1 MTSLGKKSN
10 VGDKNNIEN
19 EALEETEAEED
30 QMNAGWSV
38 LLKYFEA
45 CGGYFVMFTIFFVV
59 FLFALGTIDILR
71 THFWGM
77 GVQKLQFLLA
87 FSTLFMLTYIG

>member
-59 FLFALGTIDILR
+59 FLFALGTIHILR
-71 THFWGM
+71 
-77 GVQKLQFLLA
+77 K
-87 FSTLFMLTYIG
+87 